1 MTKIM
6 LSDVNQTQNIY
17 WVLSIYEQSID
28 NTGVTTTIIHM
39 ICVLFYMSYFNKKII
54 KMNDDS
60 NEL

>member
-54 KMNDDS
+54 KMNDS